1 MEVIPSENHISHRD
15 LIDSSKDSQFWAK
28 IHEFDPELCALV
40 DLYKNDAKENRQRML
55 TDINSR
61 FEWKNFLN
69 KQKSNFSIGKLEY
82 LLKKNIGKKFEI
94 IIGGDYDGA
103 SKHKTTDQS
112 FKTIWKAY
120 QQAIGYPLDLPHE
133 LMQDIVTIQ
142 CTGTIMKPNY
152 IEFDFSLRTSIRSVT
167 YYFPEY
173 LNLEELF
180 GFIKKSANHADFD
193 IRSIIRFD
201 DYE

>member
-1 MEVIPSENHISHRD
+1 VHELVSEITSKDGQWKDDLEVIPSENHISHRD

-82 LLKKNIGKKFEI
+82 LLKKI
-94 IIGGDYDGA
+94 
-103 SKHKTTDQS
+103 
-112 FKTIWKAY
+112 
-120 QQAIGYPLDLPHE
+120 L
-133 LMQDIVTIQ
+133 V
-142 CTGTIMKPNY
+142 
-152 IEFDFSLRTSIRSVT
+152 R
-167 YYFPEY
+167 
-173 LNLEELF
+173 NL
-180 GFIKKSANHADFD
+180 K
-193 IRSIIRFD
+193 
-201 DYE
+201 